1 MMLVK
6 LLGAASGYALAWM
19 VTQNEGAAAY
29 GRFELGLTVLS
40 IGALAVRLGL
50 DGVMVKWLASARAQG
65 LVSMQRKVAGRAV
78 LVVLVAGAL
87 GWFGVHMGA
96 GPSQRGRVTKQQR
109 PCGLGWLWACL

>member
-50 DGVMVKWLASARAQG
+50 DGVMVKWLASAKAQG
-65 LVSMQRKVAGRAV
+65 LVAIQRKVAGRAV
-78 LVVLVAGAL
+78 LIVIVAVL
-87 GWFGVHMGA
+87 
-96 GPSQRGRVTKQQR
+96 
-109 PCGLGWLWACL
+109 